1 ARASTGPR
9 SRRDARRCAAA
20 AARPAL
26 AATPSLS
33 PSRSPSGTRAAVRDR
48 LPVRASCISCTRSI
62 SNTKG
67 LGAAGGQGLPQ
78 RRSEGRAAF
87 SNKGYLTEKQSVTLC
102 LLSTVALTD
111 TGGRQSLL
119 SQHYPSLSRHTSSP
133 KTAHVLLSSTHVHS
147 RAPSLIQGV
156 RFAMAMDATETNH
169 DVLLEVTEPRGP

>member
-1 ARASTGPR
+1 MLSGFPVISSLSSLLRS
-9 SRRDARRCAAA
+9 SRRDARRRV
-20 AARPAL
+20 ARPAL

-87 SNKGYLTEKQSVTLC
+87 SNKVKVCGLPWQWMQQKLTMMC
-102 LLSTVALTD
+102 
-111 TGGRQSLL
+111 
-119 SQHYPSLSRHTSSP
+119 
-133 KTAHVLLSSTHVHS
+133 
-147 RAPSLIQGV
+147 
-156 RFAMAMDATETNH
+156 F
-169 DVLLEVTEPRGP
+169 